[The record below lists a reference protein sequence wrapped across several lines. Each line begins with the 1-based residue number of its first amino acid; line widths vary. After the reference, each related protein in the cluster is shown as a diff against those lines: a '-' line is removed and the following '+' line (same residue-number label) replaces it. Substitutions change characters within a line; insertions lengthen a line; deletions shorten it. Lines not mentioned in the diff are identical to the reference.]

1 MPERPLSK
9 AERTGAR
16 LLSLYQ
22 PRPPR
27 AELAPEKLGE
37 KGGKPYERRLR
48 VLLRRA
54 WEGGVEAAV
63 RRAAGVL
70 DLDEERAVSEVARA
84 LFELGSVE
92 IRADQ
97 ADLVEGRWLA
107 VEHKL
112 VSLMHDRGLDLDLAC
127 ATIGLSIDKVR
138 QRVSDDPMLGERLE
152 IAWLRGTARLH
163 GAVWDQAMRGKERA
177 GLALLQARD
186 PRFQPTVKVEVTEQ
200 QIMASPAM
208 KAILDKIQAV
218 LSGVVPDGS
227 EDYRRGWADALSE
240 ARRRAAEELG

>member
-1 MPERPLSK
+1 MTGRPLSK

-16 LLSLYQ
+16 MLALYQ
-22 PRPPR
+22 PKPPR
-27 AELAPEKLGE
+27 EELQPEKLGT
-37 KGGKPYERRLR
+37 KGGKPYERRLK

-70 DLDEERAVSEVARA
+70 GVEEERAVSEVARA

-97 ADLVEGRWLA
+97 ADLVEGQWLA

-127 ATIGLSIDKVR
+127 ATIGLPIERVR
-138 QRVSDDPMLGERLE
+138 QRINDDPMMGERLE

-186 PRFQPTVKVEVTEQ
+186 PRFQQTVKVEITEQ
-200 QIMASPAM
+200 QIMASPHM
-208 KAILDKIQAV
+208 RTILAKINNV
-218 LSGVVPDGS
+218 LSAVVPEGN

-240 ARRRAAEELG
+240 ARSKAAEELG

>member
-1 MPERPLSK
+1 MG
-9 AERTGAR
+9 TR

-27 AELAPEKLGE
+27 EELAPEKLGV
-37 KGGKPYERRLR
+37 KGGKPYERRLK

-54 WEGGVEAAV
+54 WEGGVEVAV

-70 DLDEERAVSEVARA
+70 GLGEEQVVSEVARA
-84 LFELGSVE
+84 LFEVGSVE
-92 IRADQ
+92 IQADH
-97 ADLVEGRWLA
+97 ADLVEEQWRQ

-127 ATIGLSIDKVR
+127 ATIGLSIDR
-138 QRVSDDPMLGERLE
+138 LRRRVNDDPLLGERLE

-163 GAVWDQAMRGKERA
+163 GAVWDQAMLGKERA

-186 PRFQPTVKVEVTEQ
+186 PRFQQTLKVEITEQ

-208 KAILDKIQAV
+208 RSILDKIQSA
-218 LSGVVPDGS
+218 LSGVVPEGS
-227 EDYRRGWADALSE
+227 EEYRRGWSDAWSE
-240 ARRRAAEELG
+240 ARRKAAEALG